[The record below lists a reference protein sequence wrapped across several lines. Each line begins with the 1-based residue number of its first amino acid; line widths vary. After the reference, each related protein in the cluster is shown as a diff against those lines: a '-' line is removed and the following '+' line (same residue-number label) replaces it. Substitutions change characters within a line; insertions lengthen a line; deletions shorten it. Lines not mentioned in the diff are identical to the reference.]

1 MGRPESEINMPP
13 PQPPPPPPPPPP
25 PTQNSGGST
34 SRPSSLVIP
43 GNIPAEVALDPHR
56 NALMD
61 NIRGSGGKRGLKS
74 VPKREKKHTDFM
86 DVLRREQGMQGV
98 VKKPARPKAK
108 PEAKKTPTGLAAIAS
123 KTKTAISKSLPEKP

>member
-1 MGRPESEINMPP
+1 MG
-13 PQPPPPPPPPPP
+13 
-25 PTQNSGGST
+25 
-34 SRPSSLVIP
+34 SLIIP

-108 PEAKKTPTGLAAIAS
+108 PETKKTPTGLAAIAKLKQPFQNHYLKNQRTS
-123 KTKTAISKSLPEKP
+123 SNPPFASQN